1 MASIAIWIT
10 TAALVVAIVLV
21 IVTSK
26 DRPPG
31 AELPAALADSPDLH
45 MAQATIVQYRED
57 GTLSYRLIASELRHF
72 DESATAQLQDAD
84 LHVINEAGDPPWDIT
99 ARYGSINRQTSPDEG
114 TQDVVH
120 LRDQVKM
127 EQRYPDGRFVRLETP
142 AIYYYPERQ
151 YAETSRDV
159 MIDTDV
165 GRTRAVGLEGE
176 LQKGLLRLFSND
188 EERVHTIVLR
198 SQFR

>member
-1 MASIAIWIT
+1 MTSIGIWIT
-10 TAALVVAIVLV
+10 TAALVVAIVLA

-26 DRPPG
+26 EQPEG
-31 AELPAALADSPDLH
+31 AQLPEALADSPDLL
-45 MAQATIVQYRED
+45 MARATIVQYRED

-72 DESATAQLQDAD
+72 DEDAITHLRDAD
-84 LHVINEAGDPPWDIT
+84 LHVINELGDPPWDIN
-99 ARYGSINRQTSPDEG
+99 ARYGSINRQPLPDQG

-120 LRDQVKM
+120 LRDEVKM
-127 EQRYPDGRFVRLETP
+127 EQQYPDGRFVRLETP
-142 AIYYYPERQ
+142 AIDYYPERQ

>member
-26 DRPPG
+26 DQPPG
-31 AELPAALADSPDLH
+31 AELPAALADAPSLH

-72 DESATAQLQDAD
+72 DESATAHLRDAD

-99 ARYGSINRQTSPDEG
+99 ARYGSIKRQTSPEAG
-114 TQDVVH
+114 IQDVVH

-188 EERVHTIVLR
+188 EARVHTIVLR